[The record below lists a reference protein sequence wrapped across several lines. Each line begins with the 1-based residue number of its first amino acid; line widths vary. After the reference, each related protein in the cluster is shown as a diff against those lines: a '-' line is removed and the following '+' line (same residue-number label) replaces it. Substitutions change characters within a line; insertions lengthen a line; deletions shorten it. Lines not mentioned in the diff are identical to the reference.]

1 MIGGHVDA
9 LIERYADG
17 VLPPQSMEAVRR
29 HLGACP
35 RCARRA
41 EAAGRIAEALR
52 GEPAVRAPLGFADS
66 VMEAVYRE
74 ALGNGATEAQTDKEN
89 QNAPRPAQGRARP
102 AEPRGGTPPL
112 GMSEAGLLYRRLG
125 LSFVFTAAVLAA
137 SLLVPSLSYAR
148 IINMEAMSTN
158 AFAKPSLVKGILDG
172 AGSAVRGTLGSPG
185 GRVSMYEGGASK

>member
-9 LIERYADG
+9 LIERYVDG

-29 HLGACP
+29 HLSACP
-35 RCARRA
+35 RCAHRS
-41 EAAGRIAEALR
+41 EAAGRIAKALR

-74 ALGNGATEAQTDKEN
+74 ALGSGAGAA
-89 QNAPRPAQGRARP
+89 APEQAGPPA
-102 AEPRGGTPPL
+102 
-112 GMSEAGLLYRRLG
+112 AGPFYRRLG
-125 LSFVFTAAVLAA
+125 LSFVLTAAVLGA

-148 IINMEAMSTN
+148 IIKMETMSTID
-158 AFAKPSLVKGILDG
+158 FAKPSLVKGILDG